1 MDTKMKKLRTASFLL
16 ALLISA
22 SSCSCGGSV
31 DDDPK
36 VTGSETQTSETTAD
50 ALSDGLDGLNFGG
63 KQINIF
69 CTNYGDS
76 KGFQYFFAEEE
87 TGDIVIDSV
96 YRRNRTVEE
105 RLGVKLG
112 YTEFAFGWD
121 EKDQMYNAVRSGI
134 MADDNGF
141 DIICMPTYFVSTMIV
156 EGLFGDLSSLP
167 HVDFSKPWWSED
179 FIETATISGK
189 TYLAAG
195 DGTLP
200 FLTGI
205 NCIAFNKKLA
215 TDFSVPDIY
224 DTVFDGKWTF
234 DCLNSTIKGI
244 YSDLNGNSTA
254 VKDKEDRWGLEIFGG
269 NNISCFET
277 SCEAPCIVNK
287 NGKYEFVYDSERNV
301 EVFDMLV
308 QLVHQNEDVVF
319 YGQDSIQ
326 VPESAFGNGNS
337 LFATISF
344 AKTSTMRD
352 LKFDW
357 GVISYPKYDESQ
369 EKYHTR
375 ASSGTEVFQI
385 PVTSSG
391 REDVG
396 AVLEALSSEGY
407 KSLTPAYYE
416 TALKVKYTN
425 GDKTSEMLDLIKDSA
440 SIEFALVFA
449 SAIGAPTDQFKNAV
463 GSSSNKGGW
472 ASTVASLKLKTVG
485 LLEDMLAAIETN
497 N

>member
-1 MDTKMKKLRTASFLL
+1 MK
-16 ALLISA
+16 
-22 SSCSCGGSV
+22 
-31 DDDPK
+31 
-36 VTGSETQTSETTAD
+36 
-50 ALSDGLDGLNFGG
+50 
-63 KQINIF
+63 
-69 CTNYGDS
+69 
-76 KGFQYFFAEEE
+76 
-87 TGDIVIDSV
+87 
-96 YRRNRTVEE
+96 
-105 RLGVKLG
+105 
-112 YTEFAFGWD
+112 
-121 EKDQMYNAVRSGI
+121 
-134 MADDNGF
+134 
-141 DIICMPTYFVSTMIV
+141 
-156 EGLFGDLSSLP
+156 
-167 HVDFSKPWWSED
+167 
-179 FIETATISGK
+179 
-189 TYLAAG
+189 
-195 DGTLP
+195 
-200 FLTGI
+200 
-205 NCIAFNKKLA
+205 
-215 TDFSVPDIY
+215 
-224 DTVFDGKWTF
+224 
-234 DCLNSTIKGI
+234 
-244 YSDLNGNSTA
+244 
-254 VKDKEDRWGLEIFGG
+254 
-269 NNISCFET
+269 
-277 SCEAPCIVNK
+277 K

-308 QLVHQNEDVVF
+308 QLAHQNEDVVY

-357 GVISYPKYDESQ
+357 GVIPYPKYDESQ

-375 ASSGTEVFQI
+375 ASSGMEVFQI

-449 SAIGAPTDQFKNAV
+449 SAIGAPTDKFKNAV
-463 GSSSNKGGW
+463 GNSSNKGGW
-472 ASTVASLKLKTVG
+472 ASTVASLKPKTVG
-485 LLEDMLAAIETN
+485 LLEDMLAAIEAN

>member
-1 MDTKMKKLRTASFLL
+1 MS
-16 ALLISA
+16 
-22 SSCSCGGSV
+22 
-31 DDDPK
+31 
-36 VTGSETQTSETTAD
+36 
-50 ALSDGLDGLNFGG
+50 
-63 KQINIF
+63 
-69 CTNYGDS
+69 
-76 KGFQYFFAEEE
+76 
-87 TGDIVIDSV
+87 
-96 YRRNRTVEE
+96 
-105 RLGVKLG
+105 
-112 YTEFAFGWD
+112 
-121 EKDQMYNAVRSGI
+121 
-134 MADDNGF
+134 
-141 DIICMPTYFVSTMIV
+141 
-156 EGLFGDLSSLP
+156 
-167 HVDFSKPWWSED
+167 
-179 FIETATISGK
+179 
-189 TYLAAG
+189 
-195 DGTLP
+195 
-200 FLTGI
+200 LTGI
-205 NCIAFNKKLA
+205 DSLAFNKKLA

-234 DCLNSTIKGI
+234 DCLNSTIKGV

-308 QLVHQNEDVVF
+308 KLVHQNEDVVY
-319 YGQDSIQ
+319 YGQDSMQ

-357 GVISYPKYDESQ
+357 GVIPYPKYDESQ

-375 ASSGTEVFQI
+375 ASSGMEVFQI

-425 GDKTSEMLDLIKDSA
+425 GDRD
-440 SIEFALVFA
+440 VR
-449 SAIGAPTDQFKNAV
+449 NARSHQGQRV
-463 GSSSNKGGW
+463 HRVR
-472 ASTVASLKLKTVG
+472 AG
-485 LLEDMLAAIETN
+485 LCERYRCSDRPIQERRRK
-497 N
+497 

>member
-1 MDTKMKKLRTASFLL
+1 M
-16 ALLISA
+16 
-22 SSCSCGGSV
+22 
-31 DDDPK
+31 
-36 VTGSETQTSETTAD
+36 
-50 ALSDGLDGLNFGG
+50 
-63 KQINIF
+63 
-69 CTNYGDS
+69 
-76 KGFQYFFAEEE
+76 
-87 TGDIVIDSV
+87 
-96 YRRNRTVEE
+96 
-105 RLGVKLG
+105 
-112 YTEFAFGWD
+112 
-121 EKDQMYNAVRSGI
+121 
-134 MADDNGF
+134 
-141 DIICMPTYFVSTMIV
+141 
-156 EGLFGDLSSLP
+156 
-167 HVDFSKPWWSED
+167 
-179 FIETATISGK
+179 
-189 TYLAAG
+189 
-195 DGTLP
+195 
-200 FLTGI
+200 
-205 NCIAFNKKLA
+205 
-215 TDFSVPDIY
+215 
-224 DTVFDGKWTF
+224 
-234 DCLNSTIKGI
+234 
-244 YSDLNGNSTA
+244 
-254 VKDKEDRWGLEIFGG
+254 
-269 NNISCFET
+269 
-277 SCEAPCIVNK
+277 NK

-308 QLVHQNEDVVF
+308 KLVHQNEDVVY
-319 YGQDSIQ
+319 YGQDSMQ

-357 GVISYPKYDESQ
+357 GVIPYPKYDESQ

-375 ASSGTEVFQI
+375 ASSGMEVFQI
-385 PVTSSG
+385 PVTSNG

-472 ASTVASLKLKTVG
+472 ASTVASLKVKTVG
-485 LLEDMLAAIETN
+485 LLEDMLAAIEAN